1 MHDFVRLLKGEGG
14 QEGLTYLEDSLESHI
29 MAFAAEQARHEQ
41 RVVDVNE
48 WRSRR

>member
-1 MHDFVRLLKGEGG
+1 
-14 QEGLTYLEDSLESHI
+14 LEDSLESHI